1 MSQAAKKVN
10 IKAVVQALPTYVMG
24 VFKLNI
30 GFCEKYEKI
39 IRDIKMISTRFVAC
53 PGMHDKT

>member
-1 MSQAAKKVN
+1 
-10 IKAVVQALPTYVMG
+10 MG

-39 IRDIKMISTRFVAC
+39 IRDIKMISARFVAC